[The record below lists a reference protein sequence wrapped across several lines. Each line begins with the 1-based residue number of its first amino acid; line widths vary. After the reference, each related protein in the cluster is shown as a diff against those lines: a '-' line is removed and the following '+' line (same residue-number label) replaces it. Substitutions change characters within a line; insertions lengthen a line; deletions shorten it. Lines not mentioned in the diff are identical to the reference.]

1 MRFQL
6 ALFLLAILVQSFANT
21 LANPKKRLNAST
33 KPSCTVNNNYNN
45 FYSGQ
50 LYFKKIEQ
58 QLNEIKEAIVLL
70 KRNETS
76 GSGEKGLHLLFAN
89 VSSR

>member
-1 MRFQL
+1 MTFQL
-6 ALFLLAILVQSFANT
+6 ALFLLAILVQFFANT
-21 LANPKKRLNAST
+21 LAKPNAST
-33 KPSCTVNNNYNN
+33 KPPCTVNNNYNN

-58 QLNEIKEAIVLL
+58 QLNEIKEAIAAL

-89 VSSR
+89 VNSR

>member
-1 MRFQL
+1 MTFQL
-6 ALFLLAILVQSFANT
+6 ALFLLAFLVQFFANT
-21 LANPKKRLNAST
+21 LAKPHAST
-33 KPSCTVNNNYNN
+33 KPPCTVNNNYNN

-58 QLNEIKEAIVLL
+58 QLNEIKEAIVAL
-70 KRNETS
+70 KRKETS
-76 GSGEKGLHLLFAN
+76 GSGEKGLYLLFAN

>member
-1 MRFQL
+1 MTSQL

-21 LANPKKRLNAST
+21 LANPNRVNAST
-33 KPSCTVNNNYNN
+33 KPPCTVNNNYNN

-58 QLNEIKEAIVLL
+58 QLNEIKEAIVAL

-89 VSSR
+89 VRSR

>member
-1 MRFQL
+1 MGFQL
-6 ALFLLAILVQSFANT
+6 ALFLPSILVRSFANT
-21 LANPKKRLNAST
+21 LAKS
-33 KPSCTVNNNYNN
+33 KPPCTVNNNYNT

>member
-21 LANPKKRLNAST
+21 LASPKKRLSAST
-33 KPSCTVNNNYNN
+33 KPLCTVNNNYNN

-50 LYFKKIEQ
+50 RYFKKIEQ
-58 QLNEIKEAIVLL
+58 QLHEIKEAIVAL

-76 GSGEKGLHLLFAN
+76 GSGEKGLYLLFAN

>member
-1 MRFQL
+1 MTFQL
-6 ALFLLAILVQSFANT
+6 ALFLLAFLVQFFANT
-21 LANPKKRLNAST
+21 LVNPNMLNAST
-33 KPSCTVNNNYNN
+33 KLPCTVNNN

-58 QLNEIKEAIVLL
+58 QLNEIKEAIVAL

-76 GSGEKGLHLLFAN
+76 GAGEKGLHLLFAN